1 MNKIVFDRK
10 KIFSTLNSAKACL
23 SDTGLTILKCFRF
36 KYISSINSVEI
47 TSYNNLNEMR
57 LIIPVID
64 ADCNDGQEFAVD
76 GIRLV
81 KLLKTVKDS
90 IITVKIYDAEIVFS
104 YNGSEASFFA
114 EDVESYPDIKIG
126 KRGVGIRV
134 KVDKNTLY
142 RALKRNVGFND
153 VDEVIT
159 SLSGVGINFICS
171 QNYIDICSSDKV
183 VFVREQIECFP
194 DTCKDL
200 CVNVM
205 PTSVQESLSFLEM
218 FSEETV
224 TISIS
229 DDERV
234 MSLYYDEIGSVF
246 NCTLMNVKF
255 VNYTPLVNNIKGLF
269 KYFIKLNT
277 NELIDSLSRIKVMSD
292 VYCIS
297 HFIYKRGDEKMD
309 ISYTNDSGYKIS
321 ENISI
326 QGTCEGCMD
335 CNLNIEKMIRAL
347 KMFPDSQVV
356 LSYTNPES
364 NSPICMI
371 QENMDYKLMIVVNI
385 FKSC

>member
-171 QNYIDICSSDKV
+171 QNYIDICSSDRV

-218 FSEETV
+218 FSEENV

-269 KYFIKLNT
+269 KYFIKN
-277 NELIDSLSRIKVMSD
+277 
-292 VYCIS
+292 
-297 HFIYKRGDEKMD
+297 
-309 ISYTNDSGYKIS
+309 
-321 ENISI
+321 
-326 QGTCEGCMD
+326 
-335 CNLNIEKMIRAL
+335 
-347 KMFPDSQVV
+347 
-356 LSYTNPES
+356 
-364 NSPICMI
+364 
-371 QENMDYKLMIVVNI
+371 
-385 FKSC
+385 